1 MIIKG
6 LGLEI
11 ISYTETGMPAADLP
25 VLKVLAG
32 NPEKGDFGKIG
43 EYYNKKGDNEM
54 AIIASKS
61 IMALI

>member
-1 MIIKG
+1 MIIDG

-25 VLKVLAG
+25 VLKILAG

-43 EYYNKKGDNEM
+43 EYYT
-54 AIIASKS
+54 
-61 IMALI
+61 

>member
-1 MIIKG
+1 VILEGKKIPLKSTDMIIDG

-25 VLKVLAG
+25 VLKILAG

-43 EYYNKKGDNEM
+43 EYYT
-54 AIIASKS
+54 
-61 IMALI
+61 